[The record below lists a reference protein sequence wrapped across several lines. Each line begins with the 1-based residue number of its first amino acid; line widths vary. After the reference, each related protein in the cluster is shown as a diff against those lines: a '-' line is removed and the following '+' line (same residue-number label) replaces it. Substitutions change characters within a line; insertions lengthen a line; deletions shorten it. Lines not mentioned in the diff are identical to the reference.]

1 MTEHLDQKIEQL
13 QAENLQLQRAV
24 QELAIINEIATAI
37 NSTMTIEQIVQLMV
51 QKCVK
56 HMNVEQASV
65 MLLEDSDL
73 RKVFHTMVRK
83 SDSRSEVLPYRLNTQ
98 LTGWM
103 LKNKTPLVV
112 NDLMNDTRFVKEED
126 EKLTILSLLS
136 VPLVSKGKIIGIITV
151 FNKKSGEFDHNDKR
165 LLAII
170 AAQSAQVIENARLL
184 EEEQQLLVF
193 QEELRTAAEIQ
204 NKLLPQEPPVI
215 ECFDLAGRSIPA
227 KTVGGDYFDF
237 MKTDYQQLMFCLA
250 DVTGKGLPAALLMA
264 NTQATIRGQSMITS
278 SPAKSVANANRL
290 LHHNTSM
297 GKFVTLFYGLLDCHK
312 FKINYCNAGH
322 DHPMLF
328 RNGKLHDRLTI
339 GGLVLGFLPEYDYQ
353 ENEISLNKGDV
364 LVIYSDGVT
373 EAMNEKEEEFGEE
386 RVQNIVENNY
396 HLSAK
401 EIVDKIVA
409 EVRDYAGKVP
419 QSDDITLIVIRRN

>member
-1 MTEHLDQKIEQL
+1 MTQNLNQQIEQL
-13 QAENLQLQRAV
+13 QAENFQLQRAV

-65 MLLEDSDL
+65 MLLEDSDPS
-73 RKVFHTMVRK
+73 KAFHTMVRQ
-83 SDSRSEVLPYRLNTQ
+83 SDSRSEVLPYRLNNQ

-103 LKNKTPLVV
+103 LKNKTPLIV
-112 NDLMNDTRFVKEED
+112 NDLLSDPRFVKD
-126 EKLTILSLLS
+126 ESVQLTISSLLS
-136 VPLVSKGKIIGIITV
+136 VPLVSKGEMIGIITV
-151 FNKKSGEFDHNDKR
+151 FNKKNGEFDNNDKR
-165 LLAII
+165 LLSII
-170 AAQSAQVIENARLL
+170 ATQSAQVIENARLL
-184 EEEQQLLVF
+184 EEEQQLFIF

-204 NKLLPQEPPVI
+204 NKLLPQEPPTI
-215 ECFDLAGRSIPA
+215 ECFDIAGKSIPA

-264 NTQATIRGQSMITS
+264 NTQATIRGQAINIS

-290 LHHNTSM
+290 IHYNTGM

-312 FKINYCNAGH
+312 FQIKYCNAGH

-328 RNGKLHDRLTI
+328 RNGKLHDRLTT

-353 ENEISLNKGDV
+353 EDVISLVPGDV

-373 EAMNEKEEEFGEE
+373 EAMNENEEEFGEDRLQE
-386 RVQNIVENNY
+386 IVEKNY
-396 HLSAK
+396 HLSATDMV
-401 EIVDKIVA
+401 EHIIS
-409 EVRDYAGKVP
+409 EVRDHAGRVS
-419 QSDDITLIVIRRN
+419 QSDDITLLVIRRN

>member
-1 MTEHLDQKIEQL
+1 MTQNLNQQIEQL

-65 MLLEDSDL
+65 MLLEDSDPS
-73 RKVFHTMVRK
+73 KAFHTMVRQ
-83 SDSRSEVLPYRLNTQ
+83 SDSRSEVLPYRLNNQ

-103 LKNKTPLVV
+103 LKNKTPLIV
-112 NDLMNDTRFVKEED
+112 NDLLSDPRFVKD
-126 EKLTILSLLS
+126 ESVQLTISSLLS
-136 VPLVSKGKIIGIITV
+136 VPLVSKGEMIGIITV
-151 FNKKSGEFDHNDKR
+151 FNKKNGEFDNNDKR
-165 LLAII
+165 LLSII
-170 AAQSAQVIENARLL
+170 ATQSAQVIENARLL
-184 EEEQQLLVF
+184 EEEQQLFIF

-204 NKLLPQEPPVI
+204 NKLLPQEPPTI
-215 ECFDLAGRSIPA
+215 ECFDIAGKSIPA

-264 NTQATIRGQSMITS
+264 NTQATIRGQAINIS

-290 LHHNTSM
+290 IHYNTGM

-312 FKINYCNAGH
+312 FQIKYCNAGH

-328 RNGKLHDRLTI
+328 RNGKLHDRLTT

-353 ENEISLNKGDV
+353 EDVISLVPGDV

-373 EAMNEKEEEFGEE
+373 EAMNENEEEFGEDRLQE
-386 RVQNIVENNY
+386 IVEKNY
-396 HLSAK
+396 HLSATDMV
-401 EIVDKIVA
+401 EHIIS
-409 EVRDYAGKVP
+409 EVRDHAGRVS
-419 QSDDITLIVIRRN
+419 QSDDITLLVIRRN

>member
-1 MTEHLDQKIEQL
+1 MTQNLDQKIEQL

-65 MLLEDSDL
+65 MLLEDTDIS
-73 RKVFHTMVRK
+73 KAFHTMVRQ
-83 SDSRSEVLPYRLNTQ
+83 SDSRSEVLPYRLNNQ

-112 NDLMNDTRFVKEED
+112 NDLMSDPRFVKD
-126 EKLTILSLLS
+126 ESVQLTISSLLS
-136 VPLVSKGKIIGIITV
+136 VPLISKGEMIGIITV
-151 FNKKSGEFDHNDKR
+151 FNKKSGEFDNNDKR
-165 LLAII
+165 LLSII
-170 AAQSAQVIENARLL
+170 ATQSAQVIENARLL
-184 EEEQQLLVF
+184 EEEQQLFVF

-204 NKLLPQEPPVI
+204 NKLLPQEPPLI
-215 ECFDLAGRSIPA
+215 ECFDIAGKSIPA

-264 NTQATIRGQSMITS
+264 NTQATIRGQAINTS

-290 LHHNTSM
+290 IHHNTGM

-312 FKINYCNAGH
+312 FQIKYCNAGH

-328 RNGKLHDRLTI
+328 RNGKLHDRLTT

-353 ENEISLNKGDV
+353 EDAIFLEPGDV

-373 EAMNEKEEEFGEE
+373 EAMNENDEEFGEDRIQE
-386 RVQNIVENNY
+386 IVENNY
-396 HLSAK
+396 RLSAK
-401 EIVDKIVA
+401 EMVEHIISA
-409 EVRDYAGKVP
+409 VRDHAGRVS
-419 QSDDITLIVIRRN
+419 QSDDITLMVIRRN

>member
-1 MTEHLDQKIEQL
+1 MTQNLNQQIEQL

-65 MLLEDSDL
+65 MLLEDSDPS
-73 RKVFHTMVRK
+73 KAFHTMVRQ
-83 SDSRSEVLPYRLNTQ
+83 SDSRSEVLPYRLNNQ

-103 LKNKTPLVV
+103 LKNKTPLIV
-112 NDLMNDTRFVKEED
+112 NDLLSDPRFVKD
-126 EKLTILSLLS
+126 ESVQLSISSLLS
-136 VPLVSKGKIIGIITV
+136 VPLVSKGEMIGIITV
-151 FNKKSGEFDHNDKR
+151 FNKKNGEFDNNDKR
-165 LLAII
+165 LLSII
-170 AAQSAQVIENARLL
+170 ATQSAQVIENARLL
-184 EEEQQLLVF
+184 EEEQQLFIF

-204 NKLLPQEPPVI
+204 NKLLPQEPPTI
-215 ECFDLAGRSIPA
+215 ECFDIAGKSIPA

-264 NTQATIRGQSMITS
+264 NTQATIRGQAINIS

-290 LHHNTSM
+290 IHYNTGM

-312 FKINYCNAGH
+312 FQIKYCNAGH

-328 RNGKLHDRLTI
+328 RNGKLHDRLTT

-353 ENEISLNKGDV
+353 EDVISLVPGDV

-373 EAMNEKEEEFGEE
+373 EAMNENEEEFGEDRLQE
-386 RVQNIVENNY
+386 IVEKNY
-396 HLSAK
+396 HLSATDMV
-401 EIVDKIVA
+401 EHIIS
-409 EVRDYAGKVP
+409 EVRDHAGRVS
-419 QSDDITLIVIRRN
+419 QSDDITLLVIRRN